1 VAEAPPGHDHEY
13 VACLNHKLLRL
24 LVMAQSDLTR
34 QSTEEDDHPTWLL
47 DITRLAQ
54 SYGCMETVRARILLA
69 VTDWR
74 DDDEQIMRE
83 EPLAFLEIAYLLKHR
98 TLFNAALSHAAGQW
112 AAGLLDRETE
122 LPPGLRDIVQETAST
137 LSERVAAAM
146 QQMKQPVALD
156 TALGAPASFAMA
168 FFHQHV
174 LNRVISTQPGS
185 VECCDELKQLSNP
198 DIALDMLD
206 SPQVCNLW
214 EALGVIDKALAS
226 AEHHVEKF
234 SMHRHEF
241 VEESRVLS
249 KLRTGSRQKLSR
261 SVIRPNL
268 GRILGIARGVLEPVL
283 RGDPD
288 VYYFTFIHHE
298 GPMLWELAE
307 VP

>member
-1 VAEAPPGHDHEY
+1 
-13 VACLNHKLLRL
+13 
-24 LVMAQSDLTR
+24 M
-34 QSTEEDDHPTWLL
+34 
-47 DITRLAQ
+47 
-54 SYGCMETVRARILLA
+54 
-69 VTDWR
+69 
-74 DDDEQIMRE
+74 
-83 EPLAFLEIAYLLKHR
+83 
-98 TLFNAALSHAAGQW
+98 
-112 AAGLLDRETE
+112 
-122 LPPGLRDIVQETAST
+122 
-137 LSERVAAAM
+137 
-146 QQMKQPVALD
+146 
-156 TALGAPASFAMA
+156 
-168 FFHQHV
+168 
-174 LNRVISTQPGS
+174 ISTQPGS

>member
-1 VAEAPPGHDHEY
+1 
-13 VACLNHKLLRL
+13 
-24 LVMAQSDLTR
+24 MAQSDLTR

-156 TALGAPASFAMA
+156 TALGGSRFFCHGLLSPAC
-168 FFHQHV
+168 
-174 LNRVISTQPGS
+174 TQSG
-185 VECCDELKQLSNP
+185 D
-198 DIALDMLD
+198 LD
-206 SPQVCNLW
+206 S
-214 EALGVIDKALAS
+214 A
-226 AEHHVEKF
+226 
-234 SMHRHEF
+234 
-241 VEESRVLS
+241 
-249 KLRTGSRQKLSR
+249 RQCR
-261 SVIRPNL
+261 
-268 GRILGIARGVLEPVL
+268 
-283 RGDPD
+283 
-288 VYYFTFIHHE
+288 
-298 GPMLWELAE
+298 ML
-307 VP
+307 